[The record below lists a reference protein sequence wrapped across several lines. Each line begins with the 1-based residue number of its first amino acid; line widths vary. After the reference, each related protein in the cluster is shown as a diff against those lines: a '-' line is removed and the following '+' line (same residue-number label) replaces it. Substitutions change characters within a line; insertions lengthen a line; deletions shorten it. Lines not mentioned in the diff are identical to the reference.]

1 MLYIVRKN
9 CVYRKVNNKRV
20 GCTDGSMEK
29 YLTKLGINESNDF
42 EWTDDI
48 PGEVE
53 FGLWEKITTIIDD
66 LVSGPSSFKSART
79 IKLAAILLNYDIDVD
94 DMGEFFSFPPKDFN
108 GNEITQYQFI
118 EISDELTDN
127 GFGDDYDGDIT
138 ESSEFDWV
146 NDGVDDGDIVVG
158 SVFKWSSSD
167 TDSKM
172 ELVEVDYRV
181 HWVNSI
187 TGHEYSMSIGAFKL
201 GISTGEI
208 LYVGKINKSN
218 ENLTEDFFFKG
229 VNPTVDLVVTRGD
242 EVLLIKRSDDSDI
255 EAGKWALPGGFHDTK
270 AKKGEEWK
278 DDKETSL
285 EAAKR
290 EVKEETGLDVSSIG
304 GLSFEMV
311 GVFEGGGR
319 DPRDKEDSWTRST
332 VYKVQIPEDMGN
344 DVKGM
349 DDAQEAKWV
358 PIKTALKT
366 ELAFDHHI
374 IIEKSLSVNESD
386 NFDWVS
392 DVQPEYH
399 WDKEKYYVLDVRKLG
414 NNNILDVIDD
424 IVGFADRLDY
434 NTDIDASP
442 TQVGYFYFNPSDDEP
457 EGYEID
463 WGTKDVKDPTFGGVY
478 QMISLDEFYHM
489 AYGIEPLTE
498 SNYFDWVESI
508 EVFQNPAVYRINDMV
523 KREEFFRTL
532 HDEGYYWDPN
542 KPIIQPDGSFTELY
556 DGLDEYVVLGFNDND
571 RKIVYHDRKIPY
583 KTSLND
589 VIVIESRFKPKSVS
603 ESIKLPVDIG
613 DTIYMG
619 KFKNK
624 KTIVKDIE
632 WNEKGDLLINGKS
645 ALRLRITKN
654 LKKLKKV
661 K

>member
-1 MLYIVRKN
+1 M
-9 CVYRKVNNKRV
+9 V
-20 GCTDGSMEK
+20 GCTNGSMEK

-42 EWTDDI
+42 EWIDDI
-48 PGEVE
+48 HGEVE
-53 FGLWEKITTIIDD
+53 FELWEKVTTIIND
-66 LVSGPSSFKSART
+66 LVYGPSSFQSASTR
-79 IKLAAILLNYDIDVD
+79 KLASILLNYDIDID
-94 DMGEFFSFPPKDFN
+94 DMGEFFIFPPKDFN
-108 GNEITQYQFI
+108 GNEITQHQFT
-118 EISDELTDN
+118 EINDELTDN
-127 GFGDDYDGDIT
+127 GFVDDYDGDIT

-146 NDGVDDGDIVVG
+146 DDGVGDGDIVVG
-158 SVFKWSSSD
+158 SVFRWSASD
-167 TDSKM
+167 MDSKM
-172 ELVEVDYRV
+172 ELVGVDYQV

-187 TGHEYSMSIGAFKL
+187 TGYENSMSIEAFKN
-201 GISTGEI
+201 GISRGDI
-208 LYVGKINKSN
+208 LYDGNINELNK
-218 ENLTEDFFFKG
+218 NLNEDFFFKG

-290 EVKEETGLDVSSIG
+290 EVKEETGLDVDLIG
-304 GLSFEMV
+304 GLNFEMV

-344 DVKGM
+344 EVKGM

-374 IIEKSLSVNESD
+374 IIEKSLSVN
-386 NFDWVS
+386 
-392 DVQPEYH
+392 
-399 WDKEKYYVLDVRKLG
+399 
-414 NNNILDVIDD
+414 
-424 IVGFADRLDY
+424 
-434 NTDIDASP
+434 
-442 TQVGYFYFNPSDDEP
+442 
-457 EGYEID
+457 
-463 WGTKDVKDPTFGGVY
+463 
-478 QMISLDEFYHM
+478 
-489 AYGIEPLTE
+489 E

-532 HDEGYYWDPN
+532 HDEGYYWGPN
-542 KPIIQPDGSFTELY
+542 KPIIQPDGSFTKLY
-556 DGLDEYVVLGFNDND
+556 AGLDEYVFLGLNDND
-571 RKIVYHDRKIPY
+571 RKIVYHDRQIPH

-589 VIVIESRFKPKSVS
+589 VIVIES
-603 ESIKLPVDIG
+603 IKLPIDIG

-632 WNEKGDLLINGKS
+632 WSEKGDLLINGKS

-654 LKKLKKV
+654 LKKLGKV